1 MADVANPRDTQKP
14 ATGSVRSRMRGH
26 ADVVRRAAAND
37 KDAVARTPS
46 SLRSLVAV
54 VPYDLTVS
62 AGSVRSAVVLSVLF
76 CVLGVILTLGVFL
89 LPFWMACLVFALP
102 LRVDKADFAATF
114 LHQWWFKAAACFVV
128 FGAVSLIWAPPLS
141 FASMAGVSVAGF
153 VGLLAAVSAFVLAL
167 NVLSPFGL
175 SYVRLAAGVGLV
187 VAMIIVTAKA
197 VVLEYGAAD
206 SVLARSLIGGGAGY
220 DQIYSGLQMNG
231 VLVQAVSWTLLAFTQ
246 DTYLQRTFGLRP
258 GAATLRG
265 GVISVAGCLVLVA
278 ALLASGLAPGW
289 TFGVLLVAGC
299 VFVFTVWKP
308 KPTVFLLSLAVS
320 SYILFAPSF
329 HLLMANGGELD
340 ADPAV
345 AAASSADGDGAAVEV
360 RWRTVSAQ
368 VFDAPIFGHGIKAS
382 PSFATDHAIA
392 GGKIGNVVLQVWY
405 EFGLLGALL
414 LALIV
419 FDLLNA
425 LARGRHR
432 RLTVA
437 ALAASS
443 MCLFALSFSG
453 ANLRDPWFLTA
464 VAAVAF
470 YGRLAVH
477 RPLAS
482 AAAVSGRAGVVAGKS
497 VHNV

>member
-1 MADVANPRDTQKP
+1 MADVANPRDHRELMPAGARARSSERADAAGFGGANARDSQAPKP
-14 ATGSVRSRMRGH
+14 S
-26 ADVVRRAAAND
+26 
-37 KDAVARTPS
+37 KPS
-46 SLRSLVAV
+46 SRRSLVSI

-62 AGSVRSAVVLSVLF
+62 AGSVRSALVLSVLF
-76 CVLGVILTLGVFL
+76 CVLGAILTLGVFL
-89 LPFWMACLVFALP
+89 LPFWMACLIFALP
-102 LRVDKADFAATF
+102 LRVDKADVAATF
-114 LHQWWFKAAACFVV
+114 LHQWWFKAAACFVL

-141 FASMAGVSVAGF
+141 LVSVAGF
-153 VGLLAAVSAFVLAL
+153 VGLLAAVSAFILAL

-187 VAMIIVTAKA
+187 VAMITVTVKA
-197 VVLEYGAAD
+197 VVLEYAAAD
-206 SVLARSLIGGGAGY
+206 SVLARSLIGSGAGY

-320 SYILFAPSF
+320 SYIVFAPSF
-329 HLLMANGGELD
+329 HLLVADGGELD

-345 AAASSADGDGAAVEV
+345 AAAEAVKGDGTAADV

-368 VFDAPIFGHGIKAS
+368 VFNAPIFGHGIKAAPDFTAEDKS
-382 PSFATDHAIA
+382 D
-392 GGKIGNVVLQVWY
+392 GEIGNVVLQVWY

-443 MCLFALSFSG
+443 MCLFALSFCG
-453 ANLRDPWFLTA
+453 ANLWDPWFLTA

-482 AAAVSGRAGVVAGKS
+482 SSIVLGGGITAGKS